1 MDEVFQKISFNED
14 EIFYNN
20 RKQETFL
27 EEELVA
33 FDEGKLEIE
42 FINFLWDLG
51 SRVETRAVRAEA
63 EEL

>member
-33 FDEGKLEIE
+33 FNEGKLEIE
-42 FINFLWDLG
+42 FINFLRDLG
-51 SRVETRAVRAEA
+51 SRVES
-63 EEL
+63 